1 MRELTTRRHGHATV
15 PIVPSTIEASRDA
28 DHRGNDERRR
38 RQNIS
43 EQASQQ
49 YPHVYPSGSYMR
61 HPANVPLPIHP
72 FVGKGFIPAER
83 RPFLCLSLYTDRS
96 GVYPAPQS
104 AVWCAKVKRPDRE
117 PSRAVLILETHSQ
130 PYPSQQLT
138 LHIRPIHSPRHS
150 AHMIT
155 PPWDVSVNAP
165 PPLAQLLLLP
175 REARQRSALVHQL
188 GCAHSVYQAIKYTIS
203 VGSVTTLHH
212 FRPISNTLGTPP
224 ESRHSK
230 EISVSKQSRRWRQQ
244 QQTTTTKLGPY
255 FDLYCYVFIHAANM
269 L

>member
-1 MRELTTRRHGHATV
+1 
-15 PIVPSTIEASRDA
+15 
-28 DHRGNDERRR
+28 
-38 RQNIS
+38 
-43 EQASQQ
+43 
-49 YPHVYPSGSYMR
+49 MR

-269 L
+269 LGRTRFSPRGFHLPCTHWSRQRLSYNNTACCTARRIQQCARGVLLFLFHVITNCCSGK